1 MSELELKPL
10 VLTWRELFSAMF
22 ALHLG
27 EKADVD
33 ALHDIWKFGAPI
45 PQSRI
50 LKPKGYDERLE
61 QAGNFE
67 ARVVFPK
74 MLVKWIVDVSTRRGF
89 PFTEVQAIALT
100 QGHAI
105 F

>member
-1 MSELELKPL
+1 MDELRLKPL
-10 VLTWRELFSAMF
+10 VLTWRELSSAMA
-22 ALHLG
+22 ALHLFD
-27 EKADVD
+27 KADVD

-50 LKPKGYDERLE
+50 LSPKGYDERLA
-61 QAGNFE
+61 QDGNFE
-67 ARVVFPK
+67 ARIVFPM